1 VAPLMRFSKGKWKNG
16 EQLKPPARAGG
27 EAALAAFGLAARA
40 LSVSGRMSGQ
50 PTQKRRCRRDC
61 SARLLRQGPGRSQE
75 AIALFTFTL
84 ANTAAASYCR
94 RRAAITAPTLPAPPA
109 PRIPARVLPIVGRS
123 GTWVHPLRSSW
134 CFSAS
139 QASSPPGRSRTSHLQ
154 HSAATLPS
162 QAPHDPPSAVAH
174 SAHAIASA
182 LRAPVALARPLV
194 AVPRL
199 AFGVRAAA
207 SCHGPWIACL
217 AISRP
222 SRPNLQRLAVT
233 A

>member
-1 VAPLMRFSKGKWKNG
+1 MQRAPSSSRSWPL
-16 EQLKPPARAGG
+16 AGG
-27 EAALAAFGLAARA
+27 NRA
-40 LSVSGRMSGQ
+40 LHLHTR
-50 PTQKRRCRRDC
+50 KH
-61 SARLLRQGPGRSQE
+61 
-75 AIALFTFTL
+75 
-84 ANTAAASYCR
+84 R
-94 RRAAITAPTLPAPPA
+94 RRITLQTPRSHHRADPACTPA
-109 PRIPARVLPIVGRS
+109 PRIPARVLPIVGGS
-123 GTWVHPLRSSW
+123 GTWVRPLRSSW

-182 LRAPVALARPLV
+182 LRAPVAVARPLV
-194 AVPRL
+194 AASTL

-207 SCHGPWIACL
+207 SCNGPWIACL

-222 SRPNLQRLAVT
+222 SRPYLQRLAVI